1 MEYPKQIQDFMLL
14 HVTEPWSFKG
24 KIMQSAQSIRLGT
37 RLSLHIQ
44 MVADKT
50 GKQEYTLRLRD
61 SIIYGGIKTLDEAIA
76 IAEEIIEENKMFV
89 GGKIV

>member
-1 MEYPKQIQDFMLL
+1 MLL

-24 KIMQSAQSIRLGT
+24 KIMQSAQYIRLGT

-44 MVADKT
+44 MVADKM
-50 GKQEYTLRLRD
+50 GEQEYTLRLRD

-76 IAEEIIEENKMFV
+76 IAEEIIEENEMFV

>member
-1 MEYPKQIQDFMLL
+1 MLL

-24 KIMQSAQSIRLGT
+24 KIMQSAQYIRLGT

-44 MVADKT
+44 MVANKT
-50 GKQEYTLRLRD
+50 GEQEYTLRLRD
-61 SIIYGGIKTLDEAIA
+61 SIIYGGIKTLDEAIT